1 MSGLSSIDTVDTIKA
16 RYEAATGMPA
26 DRQQITYQ
34 SRQVRNGSRLADW
47 GATNCSMVYVDRM
60 PWHHTEAACALSR
73 VLMVKVYRRTTV
85 RRVKELVEAAEGVP
99 VATQRAYHNR
109 GLVTGY
115 TDKNLEDG
123 QTMEELGIMEW
134 SNETVMKQPFVSIEY
149 RLEAGAAAA
158 AAERRAQVPRVLFR
172 GSHAEY
178 NKIVM
183 QRLLAER
190 EKPDSTPPVPPL
202 TRSRVLNV
210 YLGARDPLLP

>member
-1 MSGLSSIDTVDTIKA
+1 
-16 RYEAATGMPA
+16 
-26 DRQQITYQ
+26 
-34 SRQVRNGSRLADW
+34 
-47 GATNCSMVYVDRM
+47 MVYVHRM

-73 VLMVKVYRRTTV
+73 VLMVKVYRTTTV

-109 GLVTGY
+109 GPATGY
-115 TDKNLEDG
+115 TDKDLEDG

-134 SNETVMKQPFVSIEY
+134 SNETVMNQPFVSIEY
-149 RLEAGAAAA
+149 RLEEGAAA

-183 QRLLAER
+183 QRVFAER
-190 EKPDSTPPVPPL
+190 EKPDSMPPVPPL

>member
-1 MSGLSSIDTVDTIKA
+1 
-16 RYEAATGMPA
+16 
-26 DRQQITYQ
+26 
-34 SRQVRNGSRLADW
+34 
-47 GATNCSMVYVDRM
+47 MVYVDRM
-60 PWHHTEAACALSR
+60 PWHHTEAAYALSR
-73 VLMVKVYRRTTV
+73 VLMVKVYRRTMV

-134 SNETVMKQPFVSIEY
+134 SNETVMNQPFVTIEY
-149 RLEAGAAAA
+149 RLGAGAAA

-190 EKPDSTPPVPPL
+190 EKPDSTPPVPPQ
-202 TRSRVLNV
+202 TGSRVLNV